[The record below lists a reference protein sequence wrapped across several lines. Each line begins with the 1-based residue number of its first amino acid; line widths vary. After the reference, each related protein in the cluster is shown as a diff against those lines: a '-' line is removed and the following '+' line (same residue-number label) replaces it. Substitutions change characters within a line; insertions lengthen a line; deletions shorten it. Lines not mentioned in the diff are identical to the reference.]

1 MHTARWTRARS
12 PPGTTVGGWKLIP
25 HLNPV
30 GHQSTNWMV
39 LLVLM
44 VATAALT
51 SLGTTSPLYMR
62 RQAMYFPCLG
72 SHLAIMDAGSNE
84 ELVIS
89 ATESCSWYA
98 FSAEMTGAYDESMK
112 WMRGYGTR
120 LVWNSVTSTLR
131 APSKRSDAVREEIT
145 WAISRLRLVYVGF
158 SMSSE
163 RRHIS

>member
-1 MHTARWTRARS
+1 MTLARS

-25 HLNPV
+25 HLKPV

-44 VATAALT
+44 VATEALT

-62 RQAMYFPCLG
+62 QQAMYFPCLG
-72 SHLAIMDAGSNE
+72 SHLAIMAAGSKE

-98 FSAEMTGAYDESMK
+98 FSAEMIGAYDESMK

-120 LVWNSVTSTLR
+120 LVWNSVMSTLR
-131 APSKRSDAVREEIT
+131 APSKRSDAVSDEIT
-145 WAISRLRLVYVGF
+145 CEISLLRFVYVGRSMSRLR
-158 SMSSE
+158 
-163 RRHIS
+163 R